1 MATPFKVRD
10 LGTNRYKTS
19 NYIIYNIYLLGI
31 KDGKAVTSRLR
42 RKLYFIENLKIN
54 ILIGNNIL
62 APKGFIADLYK
73 KEAFI
78 TSTSA
83 TIVLNIKSIRPIQR
97 IVYLR

>member
-1 MATPFKVRD
+1 MATPFKVRG
-10 LGTNRYKTS
+10 LRTNRYKTS
-19 NYIIYNIYLLGI
+19 KYIIYNIYLLGI
-31 KDGKAVTSRLR
+31 KDGKAIILRLR
-42 RKLYFIENLKIN
+42 QELYLIEDLKIN

-62 APKGFIADLYK
+62 ASKGSIADLYK

-83 TIVLNIKSIRPIQR
+83 IIILNIKSIRPIQR